1 MMKNLYFLK
10 PEINKKKIIILI
22 IILLVILTISLL
34 IFLNY
39 KNKQNKKEISIQT
52 FNIDN
57 NFNITTN
64 KTDKLKSYTPNNN
77 FIFELHSDNN
87 LDIYIDKLENTENFS
102 LQLIAKADS
111 DSYPKN
117 FENISNLSQTIK
129 NTINGIDI
137 YSYEFDYLDTITN
150 TNNHLKI
157 CFLQINEFIY
167 SINFKFPTEQLQI
180 FNPIVNDIINSISL

>member
-22 IILLVILTISLL
+22 IILLVILIISLL

-57 NFNITTN
+57 NFNIITN

-117 FENISNLSQTIK
+117 FENVSNLSQTIK

>member
-22 IILLVILTISLL
+22 IILLVILIISLL

-77 FIFELHSDNN
+77 FIFELHSNNN

-117 FENISNLSQTIK
+117 FENVSNLSQTIK
-129 NTINGIDI
+129 NTINSIDI

-167 SINFKFPTEQLQI
+167 SINFKFPTEQLEI
-180 FNPIVNDIINSISL
+180 FNPIVDGIINSISL

>member
-22 IILLVILTISLL
+22 IILLVILIISLL

-57 NFNITTN
+57 NFNIITN

-117 FENISNLSQTIK
+117 FENVSNLSQTIK

-167 SINFKFPTEQLQI
+167 SINFKFPTEQLEI
-180 FNPIVNDIINSISL
+180 FNPIVDGIINSISI

>member
-117 FENISNLSQTIK
+117 FENVSNLSQTIK

>member
-22 IILLVILTISLL
+22 IILLIILTISLL

-57 NFNITTN
+57 NFNIITN

-117 FENISNLSQTIK
+117 FENVSNLSQTIK

>member
-1 MMKNLYFLK
+1 MF
-10 PEINKKKIIILI
+10 
-22 IILLVILTISLL
+22 
-34 IFLNY
+34 
-39 KNKQNKKEISIQT
+39 
-52 FNIDN
+52 
-57 NFNITTN
+57 
-64 KTDKLKSYTPNNN
+64 
-77 FIFELHSDNN
+77 
-87 LDIYIDKLENTENFS
+87 
-102 LQLIAKADS
+102 S

-117 FENISNLSQTIK
+117 FENVSNLSQTIK

>member
-117 FENISNLSQTIK
+117 FENVSNLSQTIK

-167 SINFKFPTEQLQI
+167 SINFKFPTEQLEI
-180 FNPIVNDIINSISL
+180 FNPIVDGIINSISI